1 MQPLLDIHL
10 QLVLQSPDRTFV
22 LDAAFQSPHMRTA
35 LMGPSGSG
43 KSTVLLA
50 VAGLQPQARGHVRVN
65 GSTLLDTSTGIDLPA
80 RARGVGMVF
89 QDYALFPHMTVEQ
102 NLLFGVRRM
111 GSALADTDRT
121 RVDAL
126 LDQFDLQT
134 LRNALPR
141 NLSGGQ
147 KQRVALA
154 RALAPAPRLLL
165 LDEPLSA
172 LDALLRVRL
181 RNELAEMLE
190 RVQVPTLLV
199 THDPDDA
206 ALLAQ
211 QVVHMA
217 DGRLQSP
224 EASLAQDGLA
234 AGHQH
239 TIDIA
244 VCRGRW

>member
-1 MQPLLDIHL
+1 M
-10 QLVLQSPDRTFV
+10 
-22 LDAAFQSPHMRTA
+22 
-35 LMGPSGSG
+35 
-43 KSTVLLA
+43 
-50 VAGLQPQARGHVRVN
+50 N
-65 GSTLLDTSTGIDLPA
+65 GSTLLDSTTDIDLPA
-80 RARGVGMVF
+80 RDRGVGMVF

-111 GSALADTDRT
+111 GSALADADRA
-121 RVDAL
+121 RVDGL

-224 EASLAQDGLA
+224 EAGLAQDGLP
-234 AGHQH
+234 
-239 TIDIA
+239 
-244 VCRGRW
+244 GR

>member
-22 LDAAFQSPHMRTA
+22 LDAAFQSQHMRTA

-65 GSTLLDTSTGIDLPA
+65 GSTLLDSTTDIDLPA
-80 RARGVGMVF
+80 RDRGVGMVF
-89 QDYALFPHMTVEQ
+89 QDYALFPHMNVEQ

-111 GSALADTDRT
+111 GRPLAEADRV
-121 RVDAL
+121 RAEAL
-126 LDQFDLQT
+126 LEQFDLQA

-172 LDALLRVRL
+172 LDGTLRQRL
-181 RNELAEMLE
+181 RTELAEMLA
-190 RVQVPTLLV
+190 RVQVPTLIV
-199 THDPDDA
+199 THEPRDA
-206 ALLAQ
+206 ELLAQ

-224 EASLAQDGLA
+224 EARLAQDGLP
-234 AGHQH
+234 
-239 TIDIA
+239 
-244 VCRGRW
+244 GR

>member
-1 MQPLLDIHL
+1 MSSALDIHL
-10 QLVLQSPDRTFV
+10 QLVLQSPDRQFV
-22 LDAAFQSPHMRTA
+22 LDAAFQSHHRRTA

-50 VAGLQPQARGHVRVN
+50 VAGLQPQAHGHVRVN
-65 GSTLLDTSTGIDLPA
+65 NTTLLDTNAAINLPA

-111 GSALADTDRT
+111 GSALPDADHT
-121 RVDAL
+121 RVAGL
-126 LDQFDLQT
+126 MDQFDLYP

-172 LDALLRVRL
+172 LDTLLRVRL

-211 QVVHMA
+211 HVVHMA
-217 DGRLQSP
+217 EGRLQSP
-224 EASLAQDGLA
+224 EARPAQDGLA
-234 AGHQH
+234 
-239 TIDIA
+239 
-244 VCRGRW
+244 RG

>member
-1 MQPLLDIHL
+1 MPIEHVLDISL
-10 QLVLQSPDRTFV
+10 QLVLQSPDRQFV
-22 LDAAFQSPHMRTA
+22 LDVAFQSRHRRTA

-65 GSTLLDTSTGIDLPA
+65 STTLLDTTAGIDMPA
-80 RARGVGMVF
+80 RERGVGMVF

-102 NLLFGVRRM
+102 NLLFGVQRM
-111 GSALADTDRT
+111 GRALADADRV

-126 LDQFDLQT
+126 LDQFDLRT
-134 LRNALPR
+134 LRSALPR

-199 THDPDDA
+199 THDPEDA

-211 QVVHMA
+211 EVVHMA
-217 DGRLQSP
+217 EGRLQ
-224 EASLAQDGLA
+224 AGL
-234 AGHQH
+234 
-239 TIDIA
+239 
-244 VCRGRW
+244 

>member
-1 MQPLLDIHL
+1 MQSVLDIHL
-10 QLVLQSPDRTFV
+10 QLVLQSPDRQFV
-22 LDAAFQSPHMRTA
+22 LDAAFQSQHMRTA

-65 GSTLLDTSTGIDLPA
+65 GSTLLDTTIGIDLPA

-111 GSALADTDRT
+111 GRTLSDADRV
-121 RVDAL
+121 RVDGL
-126 LDQFDLQT
+126 LEQFDLRP
-134 LRNALPR
+134 LHNALPR

-224 EASLAQDGLA
+224 EAGLAQDGLP
-234 AGHQH
+234 
-239 TIDIA
+239 
-244 VCRGRW
+244 GR

>member
-1 MQPLLDIHL
+1 MQAVLDISL
-10 QLVLQSPDRTFV
+10 QLLLQSPDRQFV
-22 LDAAFQSPHMRTA
+22 LDAAFQSQHRRTA

-50 VAGLQPQARGHVRVN
+50 MAGLLPQARGHVRVN
-65 GSTLLDTSTGIDLPA
+65 SSTLLDTRAGINLPA

-89 QDYALFPHMTVEQ
+89 QDYALFPHMTVAQ

-111 GSALADTDRT
+111 GNALADADHA
-121 RVDAL
+121 RVDGL
-126 LDQFDLQT
+126 LDQFDLRA
-134 LRNALPR
+134 LRSALPR
-141 NLSGGQ
+141 SLSGGQ

-181 RNELAEMLE
+181 RHELAEMLE
-190 RVQVPTLLV
+190 RVQVPALLV

-211 QVVHMA
+211 HVVHMA
-217 DGRLQSP
+217 EGRLQSP
-224 EASLAQDGLA
+224 EARPAQDGLA
-234 AGHQH
+234 
-239 TIDIA
+239 
-244 VCRGRW
+244 RR

>member
-89 QDYALFPHMTVEQ
+89 
-102 NLLFGVRRM
+102 GVRRM
-111 GSALADTDRT
+111 GSALADADRA
-121 RVDAL
+121 RVDGL

-224 EASLAQDGLA
+224 EARLAQDGLA
-234 AGHQH
+234 
-239 TIDIA
+239 
-244 VCRGRW
+244 GR

>member
-22 LDAAFQSPHMRTA
+22 LDAAFQSQHMRTA

-111 GSALADTDRT
+111 GSALADADRA
-121 RVDAL
+121 RVDGL

-154 RALAPAPRLLL
+154 RALAPAPRLLQ
-165 LDEPLSA
+165 A
-172 LDALLRVRL
+172 K
-181 RNELAEMLE
+181 
-190 RVQVPTLLV
+190 
-199 THDPDDA
+199 H
-206 ALLAQ
+206 
-211 QVVHMA
+211 
-217 DGRLQSP
+217 
-224 EASLAQDGLA
+224 
-234 AGHQH
+234 
-239 TIDIA
+239 
-244 VCRGRW
+244 

>member
-1 MQPLLDIHL
+1 MQTVLDISL
-10 QLVLQSPDRTFV
+10 QLVLQSPDRQFV
-22 LDAAFQSPHMRTA
+22 LDVAFQSPHTRTA

-50 VAGLQPQARGHVRVN
+50 VAGLQPQARGHVCVN
-65 GSTLLDTSTGIDLPA
+65 GSTLLNTTTRTNLPA

-111 GSALADTDRT
+111 GRTLADADRT
-121 RVDAL
+121 RVAGL
-126 LDQFDLQT
+126 LDQFDLRP
-134 LRNALPR
+134 LRSALPR

-172 LDALLRVRL
+172 LDTPLRVRL
-181 RNELAEMLE
+181 RAELAEMLE

-199 THDPDDA
+199 THDPQDA
-206 ALLAQ
+206 EMLAQ
-211 QVVHMA
+211 VVVH
-217 DGRLQSP
+217 
-224 EASLAQDGLA
+224 LAE
-234 AGHQH
+234 GHVA
-239 TIDIA
+239 TTLPT
-244 VCRGRW
+244 

>member
-1 MQPLLDIHL
+1 MQAVLDIQL
-10 QLVLQSPDRTFV
+10 QAVLRSPDRQFV
-22 LDAAFQSPHMRTA
+22 LAAAFQSHHRRTA

-50 VAGLQPQARGHVRVN
+50 VAGLLPHTTGHVCVAN
-65 GSTLLDTSTGIDLPA
+65 TTLLNTATGVDLPA

-111 GSALADTDRT
+111 GSALADADHT
-121 RVDAL
+121 RVDGL
-126 LDQFDLQT
+126 LDQFDLRS
-134 LRNALPR
+134 LRSALPR
-141 NLSGGQ
+141 SLSGGQ

-172 LDALLRVRL
+172 LDTPLRVRL
-181 RNELAEMLE
+181 RAELAEMLE

-211 QVVHMA
+211 HVVHMA
-217 DGRLQSP
+217 DGHVATTLP
-224 EASLAQDGLA
+224 G
-234 AGHQH
+234 
-239 TIDIA
+239 
-244 VCRGRW
+244 

>member
-1 MQPLLDIHL
+1 MAHPALDIDL
-10 QLVLQSPDRTFV
+10 RATLRSPGREFV
-22 LDAAFQSPHMRTA
+22 LDTRFQSPHTCTA
-35 LMGPSGSG
+35 LMGPSGAG

-50 VAGLQPQARGHVRVN
+50 IAGLLPQVAGHVRVN
-65 GSTLLDTSTGIDLPA
+65 GSTLLDSATGIDLPA
-80 RARGVGMVF
+80 RQRGVGMVF
-89 QDYALFPHMTVEQ
+89 QDYALFPHMNVEQ
-102 NLLFGVRRM
+102 NLLFGVQRM
-111 GSALADTDRT
+111 GRPLAEAERA
-121 RVDAL
+121 RGEAL
-126 LDQFDLQT
+126 LDQFDLQA

-172 LDALLRVRL
+172 LDSALRQRL
-181 RNELAEMLE
+181 RTELAEMLA
-190 RVQVPTLLV
+190 RVQVPTLIV
-199 THDPDDA
+199 THDPHDA
-206 ALLAQ
+206 ELLAQ

-234 AGHQH
+234 
-239 TIDIA
+239 
-244 VCRGRW
+244 GR

>member
-22 LDAAFQSPHMRTA
+22 LDAAFQSQHMRTA

-65 GSTLLDTSTGIDLPA
+65 GSTLLDSATGIDLPA

-89 QDYALFPHMTVEQ
+89 QDYALFPHMNVEQ
-102 NLLFGVRRM
+102 NLLFGVQRM
-111 GSALADTDRT
+111 GRPLAEAE
-121 RVDAL
+121 RVRVEAL
-126 LDQFDLQT
+126 LDQFDLQA

-172 LDALLRVRL
+172 LDSALRQRL
-181 RNELAEMLE
+181 RTELAEMLA
-190 RVQVPTLLV
+190 RVQVPTLIV
-199 THDPDDA
+199 THDPHDA
-206 ALLAQ
+206 ELLAQ

-224 EASLAQDGLA
+224 EAGLAQDGLP
-234 AGHQH
+234 
-239 TIDIA
+239 
-244 VCRGRW
+244 GR

>member
-22 LDAAFQSPHMRTA
+22 LDAAFQSQHMRTA

-65 GSTLLDTSTGIDLPA
+65 GSTLLDSATGIDLPA

-89 QDYALFPHMTVEQ
+89 QDYALFPHMNVEQ
-102 NLLFGVRRM
+102 NLLFGVQRM
-111 GSALADTDRT
+111 GRPLAEAE
-121 RVDAL
+121 RVRVEAL
-126 LDQFDLQT
+126 LDQFDLQA

-172 LDALLRVRL
+172 LDSALRQRL
-181 RNELAEMLE
+181 RTELAEMLA
-190 RVQVPTLLV
+190 RVQVPTLIV
-199 THDPDDA
+199 THDPHDA
-206 ALLAQ
+206 ELLAQ

-224 EASLAQDGLA
+224 EAGLAQDGLL
-234 AGHQH
+234 
-239 TIDIA
+239 
-244 VCRGRW
+244 GR